1 MKYIV
6 IYLIKFYQKYLS
18 KLKPPCCRYYPTCS
32 QYTLEAVRRFGA
44 IRGLILGFWRILRCN
59 PYSKGGIDYVPEK
72 WHLYTLKSEN
82 RRKAK
87 AQLRNTRA
95 TSHNKGENQP

>member
-6 IYLIKFYQKYLS
+6 IALIKFYQKHLS

-44 IRGLILGFWRILRCN
+44 VRGLILGFWRILRCN
-59 PYSKGGIDYVPEK
+59 PYSKGGVDYVPEK
-72 WHLYTLKSEN
+72 WHLYTLKSEKK
-82 RRKAK
+82 RKMRENIK
-87 AQLRNTRA
+87 KK
-95 TSHNKGENQP
+95 NKPTT

>member
-6 IYLIKFYQKYLS
+6 IYLIKFYQKHLS

-59 PYSKGGIDYVPEK
+59 PYSKGGVDYVPEK
-72 WHLYTLKSEN
+72 FHLYTLKSEK
-82 RRKAK
+82 RRKERK
-87 AQLRNTRA
+87 KL
-95 TSHNKGENQP
+95 NK